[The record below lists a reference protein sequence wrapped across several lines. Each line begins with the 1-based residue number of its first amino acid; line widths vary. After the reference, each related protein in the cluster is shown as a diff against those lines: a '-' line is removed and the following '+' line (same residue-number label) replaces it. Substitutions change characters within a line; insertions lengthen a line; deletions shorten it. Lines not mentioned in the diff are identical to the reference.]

1 MKKNLEISVRVKNI
15 PRHASTM
22 ALSASGTK
30 RDETKKDTKRTC
42 RPSLQKHKKI
52 IDKERMNK
60 LPRDIILIISKM
72 HPLIIPP
79 FTNKTLRRA
88 VKDYLAGGDRKK
100 RIVEK
105 YGEISTWDVSNV
117 TNMAWMFA
125 EATSFN
131 QPLNNWNV
139 SNVLDMSQMFASARS
154 FNQPLD
160 KWNVSN
166 VCNMRSMFGGATSFN
181 QPLNNWNVSKVRE
194 MNCMFQNATS
204 FNQPLNK
211 WNVSKLWKGNMGKMF
226 WNADSFN
233 QPLHAPWY
241 HEESESE

>member
-1 MKKNLEISVRVKNI
+1 
-15 PRHASTM
+15 
-22 ALSASGTK
+22 
-30 RDETKKDTKRTC
+30 
-42 RPSLQKHKKI
+42 
-52 IDKERMNK
+52 MNK

-105 YGEISTWDVSNV
+105 YGEISTWDTSKV
-117 TNMAWMFA
+117 TNMEFMFLD
-125 EATSFN
+125 ATSFN

-139 SNVLDMSQMFASARS
+139 SNVTNMWYMF
-154 FNQPLD
+154 L
-160 KWNVSN
+160 
-166 VCNMRSMFGGATSFN
+166 
-181 QPLNNWNVSKVRE
+181 
-194 MNCMFQNATS
+194 NATS

-211 WNVSKLWKGNMGKMF
+211 WNVSNDVTYMRRMF
-226 WNADSFN
+226 DGADSFN

-241 HEESESE
+241 HDEESDSE